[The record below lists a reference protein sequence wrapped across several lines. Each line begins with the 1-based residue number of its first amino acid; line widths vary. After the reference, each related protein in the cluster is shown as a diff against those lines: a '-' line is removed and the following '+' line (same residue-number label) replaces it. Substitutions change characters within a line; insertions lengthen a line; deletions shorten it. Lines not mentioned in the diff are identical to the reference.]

1 MKPLQIM
8 RTSPNHDE
16 LIELFKKEENLRL
29 KERYQALYLLCEGNN
44 CTEVGKIIKRSRRTI
59 LNWLH
64 AFNKGGLDAIVPI
77 LPPGRIPSLT
87 QEQKAKLQDDVSTH
101 PRELGYEFS
110 NWEAKSVA
118 FHIDKKFNVE
128 LSTRQANRLLHEL
141 GFTLQ
146 RPRYRFKK
154 ADPKQKEEFIQQFQK
169 KWTLSTHM
177 M

>member
-1 MKPLQIM
+1 M
-8 RTSPNHDE
+8 
-16 LIELFKKEENLRL
+16 NLRL
-29 KERYQALYLLCEGNN
+29 KERYQALYLLFEDNN
-44 CTEVGKIIKRSRRTI
+44 CTEVAKIIKRSRRTI

-128 LSTRQANRLLHEL
+128 LSARQANRLLHEL

-154 ADPKQKEEFIQQFQK
+154 AKPKQKEEFIQQFQK
-169 KWTLSTHM
+169 KWILSN
-177 M
+177 